1 MKVIKDAVILVT
13 LCGPHRGDQVPVAKD
28 TFKRYNENSEKS
40 TLALEQWIAQP
51 ELVSDNQQ
59 SLEPK

>member
-40 TLALEQWIAQP
+40 TLALEQ
-51 ELVSDNQQ
+51 
-59 SLEPK
+59 